1 MQKDFLLYYKS
12 WQKLKD
18 EKNCE
23 VEEAE
28 KKYYKNVRNPY
39 RKDEERCVEK
49 LLSDARF
56 SFSLAKKTGLAQWS
70 SLKSKPKMANTFAL
84 IHCNSPKT
92 HLNGRNL

>member
-28 KKYYKNVRNPY
+28 KSITKMCEILTEKTK
-39 RKDEERCVEK
+39 KDV
-49 LLSDARF
+49 
-56 SFSLAKKTGLAQWS
+56 
-70 SLKSKPKMANTFAL
+70 
-84 IHCNSPKT
+84 
-92 HLNGRNL
+92 